1 MKSFKLFSSLA
12 LFAYLLIGMET
23 LPAQT
28 PDTVVVDP
36 GMGTLNAAV
45 NDPANVG
52 KVFKLKRGGVY
63 LLDAIVEPSPDAP
76 FILVG
81 EKTPADQPPAVLQR
95 HIPPGSA
102 TWQRAIQA
110 PTDVTLENIAIVGYT
125 PVDEQYRFMVRMTK
139 SQTHLTINNCF
150 LQGLW
155 GMAFHLVAD
164 SVSVDFT
171 NNYMHGILQP
181 TNWQNGW
188 LYHLGGTSPG
198 LIRIVNNTFMFQGSV
213 IGYNAGALVDSV
225 IFDHN
230 TVVFQN
236 REWFYADPYL
246 NAVYTN
252 NIFYNCAM
260 RGFVGPRPQ
269 WGYEGDYSDDADGD
283 SLVGLVNIDTLGTWI
298 EGVDDNERTVIYS
311 NNLRYTTQQVLDFQK
326 ETTATYQPT
335 MNEKTKGMFANFPKM
350 TTENNMEETLD
361 PDFVQLPPESAL
373 DPYFAMVKGKRDTT
387 LRTAEWPQD
396 WAWDWDGDRKAIL
409 SWPPPVNL
417 KPQAASLVDAGS
429 DGYPLGDL
437 NWYGQN
443 VVDAW
448 EQGLDNPLISG
459 VAAKDDAA
467 RPADFVLSQNYPNP
481 FNPVTTIGFQIS
493 EPTTVSLTVVNM
505 LGQKVRTLINNRRY
519 NPGRYDVKWNGR
531 DDNGRQQVTG
541 VYFYRLETGNST
553 AMRKMIMIK

>member
-1 MKSFKLFSSLA
+1 MKSLKMFFCLA
-12 LFAYLLIGMET
+12 LVMCMFGGMESV
-23 LPAQT
+23 LAQT
-28 PDTVVVDP
+28 PDTVTVEP

-45 NDPANVG
+45 SDPANLG

-81 EKTPADQPPAVLQR
+81 ETTPADQPPAVLQR

-110 PTDVTLENIAIVGYT
+110 PTDVTLENIAVVGYT
-125 PVDEQYRFMVRMTK
+125 PVDEQYRFLIRMTK
-139 SQTHLTINNCF
+139 SQTHLKINNCF

-164 SVSVDFT
+164 SISVDFT
-171 NNYMHGILQP
+171 NNFMLGILQP

-188 LYHLGGTSPG
+188 IYHLGSTSPG

-213 IGYNAGALVDSV
+213 IGYNAGALVNNIV
-225 IFDHN
+225 FDHN
-230 TVVFQN
+230 TIAFQN

-246 NAVYTN
+246 NGVYTN

-269 WGYEGDYSDDADGD
+269 WGYEGDFSDDADGD
-283 SLVGLVNIDTLGTWI
+283 SLVGFINIDTLSTWI
-298 EGVDDNERTVIYS
+298 EGVDDNERSIIYS

-350 TTENNMEETLD
+350 VAENNLEETLD
-361 PDFVQLPPESAL
+361 PDFMQLPPESAL
-373 DPYFAMVKGKRDTT
+373 DPYFSMVKGKRDTT
-387 LRTAEWPQD
+387 LRTPDWPQD

-417 KPQAASLVDAGS
+417 KPQAADLLAAGS

-437 NWYGQN
+437 NWYGAE
-443 VVDAW
+443 VVAAW
-448 EQGLDNPLISG
+448 EQGLPNPLATRVVNEDGS
-459 VAAKDDAA
+459 A
-467 RPADFVLSQNYPNP
+467 RPVDFVLSQNYPNP
-481 FNPVTTIGFQIS
+481 FNPTTTISFKLSSPG
-493 EPTTVSLTVVNM
+493 TVSLKIINM
-505 LGQKVRTLINNRRY
+505 LGQNVRNLISGKHL
-519 NPGRYDVKWNGR
+519 NPGSYDVRWDGK
-531 DDNGRQQVTG
+531 DDSGKQQVTG
-541 VYFYRLETGNST
+541 VYFYRLETENYK
-553 AMRKMIMIK
+553 AMRKMIMMK